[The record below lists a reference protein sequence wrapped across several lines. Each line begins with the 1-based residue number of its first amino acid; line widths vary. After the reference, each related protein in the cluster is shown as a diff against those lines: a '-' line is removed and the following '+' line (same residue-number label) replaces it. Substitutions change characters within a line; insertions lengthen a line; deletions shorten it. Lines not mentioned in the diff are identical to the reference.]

1 MLNKDLAVNKS
12 ITINADKAQV
22 WDALVN
28 PEKIKQYL
36 FGTDTVSEW
45 KVGSP
50 IIFQG
55 EWQGQAYIDKGTILQ
70 FEENEIFQ
78 YDYWSA
84 FSGTEDLPENYS
96 VITLRLKEEGAATL
110 LSLTHQNYAT
120 EENRDHSDGSWE
132 MVLNSIKELVEKK

>member
-1 MLNKDLAVNKS
+1 MLNKHLVVNRS
-12 ITINADKAQV
+12 IKINADKSQV

-36 FGTDTVSEW
+36 FGTDTVSDW

-55 EWQGQAYIDKGTILQ
+55 EWQGQAYKDKGTILQ
-70 FEENEIFQ
+70 FGENEIFQ

-96 VITLRLKEEGAATL
+96 VITLQLKEEGAVTI
-110 LSLTHQNYAT
+110 LSLSHQNYAT
-120 EENRDHSDGSWE
+120 EENRDHSDKSWE

>member
-1 MLNKDLAVNKS
+1 MLNKDLVVNRSTK
-12 ITINADKAQV
+12 INADKSQV
-22 WDALVN
+22 WEALVN

-36 FGTDTVSEW
+36 FGTDTVSDW

-96 VITLRLKEEGAATL
+96 VITLQLKEEGTVTI

-120 EENRDHSDGSWE
+120 EENRDHSDKSWE

>member
-1 MLNKDLAVNKS
+1 MLNNDLVVNRS
-12 ITINADKAQV
+12 IKIIADKSQV

-55 EWQGQAYIDKGTILQ
+55 EWQEQAYKDKGTILQ
-70 FEENEIFQ
+70 FSENEIFQ

-96 VITLRLKEEGAATL
+96 IITLRLKEEGTATL

-120 EENRDHSDGSWE
+120 EENRDHSDKSWE

>member
-1 MLNKDLAVNKS
+1 MLNNDLVVNRS
-12 ITINADKAQV
+12 IKINADKSQV

-55 EWQGQAYIDKGTILQ
+55 EWQGQAYKDKGTILQ
-70 FEENEIFQ
+70 FSENEIFQ

-96 VITLRLKEEGAATL
+96 IITLRLKEEGTATL
-110 LSLTHQNYAT
+110 LSLIHQNYAT
-120 EENRDHSDGSWE
+120 EENRDHSDKSWE